1 MTFDNLDRIFS
12 IQDVSADKV
21 IIKVN
26 ADSPLTV
33 AEYPFIKK
41 QYQYITVTRGE
52 KHILVVVKEDGD
64 TFSFWWGKGGHTLIS
79 EETEMLRRAV
89 VQFIKENDIIL
100 EYDGGKIDNVTIY
113 FNDNFNQWQLNLGD
127 THYWSKTAKS
137 FEDMRDEA
145 TKFVVADSWEK
156 DVAKTGIDIWT
167 AINFKVS
174 IK

>member
-1 MTFDNLDRIFS
+1 MDNLDRIFS
-12 IQDVSADKV
+12 IQEVSTDKV
-21 IIKVN
+21 IIRVH

-33 AEYPFIKK
+33 AEFPFIKK
-41 QYQYITVTRGE
+41 QWQYITVTRGK

-64 TFSFWWGKGGHTLIS
+64 TFSFWWGKDGHTLIS

-89 VQFIKENDIIL
+89 IQFIKENDIIL

-137 FEDMRDEA
+137 FEDMAQEVR
-145 TKFVVADSWEK
+145 KFVVAEKWEK
-156 DVAKTGIDIWT
+156 AIAQTGIDVWK
-167 AINFKVS
+167 AHNFKVTL
-174 IK
+174 K